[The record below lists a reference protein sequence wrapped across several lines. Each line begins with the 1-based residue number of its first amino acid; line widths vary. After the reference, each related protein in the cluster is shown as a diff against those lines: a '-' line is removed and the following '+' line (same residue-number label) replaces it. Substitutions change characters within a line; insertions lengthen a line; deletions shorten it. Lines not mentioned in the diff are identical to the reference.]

1 MNTNKEEKWL
11 RTCIQKE
18 IARDNNKVT
27 PSIIQEQGEL
37 VSASADEM
45 YDAFV
50 GPWVDLFKIV
60 KIEAAKTLDGLV
72 TNLKLFTTFNSKKSK
87 QILDRYK
94 GRSKAAQEKVDGMIS
109 QMKYLDEYSKFAF
122 ILNPGMYVGV
132 GLAKA
137 TPAVARG
144 VVDWGKTAGLGDWAA
159 DEIGE
164 TTGATKRSKRKEGEK
179 SILSKTLTAL
189 EDIFLLRLGAEHG
202 GPLLQEAK
210 DLSDKAMKDV
220 NRIGQQ
226 EFGDLQQQIAQD
238 SKEVVTSI
246 DQLRPQVDFL
256 ISIKIAQ
263 NAEDIM
269 AAANTLRS
277 MAPEIDLGAI
287 ESFPQ
292 QLEADVKKMA
302 TEEESN
308 IQAAKLVLQKK
319 GNNDPTEEDI
329 AGVAEA
335 EIEEE
340 LRSGVF
346 SKNIEKLRSGVV
358 SELGAIFGVAQNL
371 IDEMKPKGADSDIEK
386 IIMDS
391 PFGKNLDNAQTKL
404 NQLKSSVGI

>member
-277 MAPEIDLGAI
+277 
-287 ESFPQ
+287 
-292 QLEADVKKMA
+292 
-302 TEEESN
+302 
-308 IQAAKLVLQKK
+308 
-319 GNNDPTEEDI
+319 
-329 AGVAEA
+329 
-335 EIEEE
+335 
-340 LRSGVF
+340 
-346 SKNIEKLRSGVV
+346 
-358 SELGAIFGVAQNL
+358 
-371 IDEMKPKGADSDIEK
+371 
-386 IIMDS
+386 
-391 PFGKNLDNAQTKL
+391 
-404 NQLKSSVGI
+404 